1 MATSST
7 SATSTPSAASLTAPP
22 TFTGV
27 SNYAASLQQV
37 LTRAVG
43 IASLPLD
50 QDEANV
56 TSLNTTQSDLQGLD
70 TAFTTLQQSVSSL
83 QSTLT
88 SSLLSASASNA
99 AVSATVGTGATAG
112 TYTISVGSLGT
123 YSTAL
128 SIAGAP
134 PVTDPTKQGISTSTT
149 FKLTIGTNTPITITP
164 ASSDLQDL
172 ASAINSQSK
181 GQVQAT
187 LVNVGSTSSP
197 DYRLSLQSANL
208 GSNAIDLT
216 ESTGKDLTP
225 TSVSG
230 TPATYQIDGSPLI
243 SSTSRT
249 VTLST
254 GLTLNLLA
262 QSASGASTTVTVA
275 DSPAGLAS
283 AFSSFAGSYNAAVDA
298 LAQYHGQGGGAL
310 EGNSIV
316 QTLTSALDQLGNY
329 NSGSPATALANYGI
343 TLDETGQLDVDTTAF
358 TSAANADFPDLL
370 TALGSATGG
379 GFLGT
384 ATSLMT
390 GIEDPTAGTLKVEET
405 SVAKQITAAQTTV
418 TNEQAEVNLLQT
430 NLTQQ
435 ISQADAVIAETESQ
449 VSYVTGLFAQYTG
462 AINTA
467 NNGLTT
473 L

>member
-7 SATSTPSAASLTAPP
+7 SAAATPSAASLLAPT

-50 QDEANV
+50 FDEATL

-70 TAFTTLQQSVSSL
+70 TVFTTLQQSVASL
-83 QSTLT
+83 QSALTSNLLT
-88 SSLLSASASNA
+88 SSTSDST
-99 AVSATVGTGATAG
+99 VSATVGAGATAG
-112 TYTISVGSLGT
+112 TYTIAVGNLGA

-128 SIAGAP
+128 SDAGST
-134 PVTDPTKQGISTSTT
+134 PVADPTTQGISSSATFTLSVGTATT
-149 FKLTIGTNTPITITP
+149 TITP

-172 ASAINSQSK
+172 ATAINSQSD

-197 DYRLSLQSANL
+197 DYRLSLEAANL
-208 GSNAIDLT
+208 GTDAIGLT
-216 ESTGKDLTP
+216 DSSANNLISTSTNGA
-225 TSVSG
+225 
-230 TPATYQIDGSPLI
+230 PASYQIDGL
-243 SSTSRT
+243 STPIVSNSRT

-254 GLTLNLLA
+254 GLTVNLLA
-262 QSASGASTTVTVA
+262 QSVLGASTTITVA
-275 DSPAGLAS
+275 DSPTGLAS
-283 AFSSFAGSYNAAVDA
+283 AFSAFAGSYNAAVDA

-310 EGNSIV
+310 EGDSLL

-329 NSGSPATALANYGI
+329 NNGSPASALANFGI
-343 TLDETGQLDVDTTAF
+343 TLDETGQLSVDTTAF
-358 TSAANADFPDLL
+358 TTAANANFPALL
-370 TALGSATGG
+370 TTLGSATGG
-379 GFLGT
+379 GFLGA
-384 ATSLMT
+384 ATTLMT
-390 GIEDPTAGTLKVEET
+390 GIEDPTAGTLKTEET
-405 SVAKQITAAQTTV
+405 SVAGEISAEQTTIA
-418 TNEQAEVNLLQT
+418 NEQATVSLLQK

-435 ISQADAVIAETESQ
+435 ISQADTAIAELETQ
-449 VSYVTGLFAQYTG
+449 VSYVTGLFASVTG
-462 AINTA
+462 ATNTQA
-467 NNGLTT
+467 DGLTT